1 MRFKRKER
9 GKKLKYILLG
19 LIGAAAVAAVVW
31 VLATRLEGQAPVIVM
46 DMESM
51 YIPAETEIPVTITD
65 EKSGIRKMF
74 ASILQEDRE
83 VVLANR
89 SYGEGISGADDANTA
104 VDVALPV
111 NVRENGLKDG
121 EALLRIA
128 AWDGSWRGWFSGNV
142 AYLEEEIV
150 IDSKSPRISPLTRQ
164 HNLRQGGAGLVAYR
178 LSEPCVEHGIRVG
191 DNFFQGRS
199 GYVGDEDVYLSLFA
213 LGHDQGDDTEIS
225 LFARD
230 KAGNQGRSGLHYYI
244 QGRTFDTE
252 GLTISDNF
260 IRQVLPEFQSDNDLP
275 LDEPLRDQFLYIN
288 RDLRK
293 KNNEALLSLHKDSE
307 SDLYWEGVFL
317 ALPRAQRRAGFADH
331 RTYIYNG
338 EVIDEAN
345 HMGVDLASLRQA
357 PVPAANSGKIAFV
370 DWTGIYGNTVV
381 IDHGYGLMSLYAHLS
396 GTDVDAGDFVRKGDI
411 IGNTGTTG
419 LAGGDHLH
427 FSMIVGNVFVDPY
440 EWWDGAWIKNNIT
453 GKLENIAETAEK

>member
-19 LIGAAAVAAVVW
+19 LIGVALAAAVVW
-31 VLATRLEGQAPVIVM
+31 VLATRLEGQAPVVVM

-51 YIPAETEIPVTITD
+51 HIPAEAEIPVTVKD
-65 EKSGIRKMF
+65 EKSGIRKVF

-83 VVLANR
+83 VVLANMTF
-89 SYGEGISGADDANTA
+89 GEGVSGVDDANTA
-104 VDVALPV
+104 VDLVLRV
-111 NVRENGLKDG
+111 NVREHGLKDG
-121 EALLRIA
+121 EAMLRIA
-128 AWDGSWRGWFSGNV
+128 AWDGSWRGWFSGNT
-142 AYLEEEIV
+142 AYLEQEIN
-150 IDSKSPRISPLTRQ
+150 IDSRSPRISPVTRQ

-178 LSEPCVEHGIRVG
+178 LSESCEKHGIRVG
-191 DNFFQGRS
+191 DNFFQGRA
-199 GYVGDEDVYLSLFA
+199 GYADNKEVYMAFFA

-230 KAGNQGRSGLHYYI
+230 KAGNEGRSGLHYYI
-244 QGRTFDTE
+244 QNRTFDSE
-252 GLTISDNF
+252 GLTISDTF
-260 IRQVLPEFQSDNDLP
+260 IRKVLPEFQSDKDLP
-275 LDEPLRDQFLYIN
+275 IDESLRDQFLYIN
-288 RDLRK
+288 RDLRVQ
-293 KNNEALLSLHKDSE
+293 NNETLLSLHKNSE
-307 SDLYWEGVFL
+307 NELYWEGVFQ
-317 ALPRAQRRAGFADH
+317 ALPRAQRRSGFADH

-357 PVPAANSGKIAFV
+357 PVPAANRGRIAFA
-370 DWTGIYGNTVV
+370 DWIGIYGNTVV
-381 IDHGYGLMSLYAHLS
+381 IDHGFGLMSLYSHLS
-396 GTDVDAGDFVRKGDI
+396 ATDVEVGDVVHKGDI

-453 GKLENIAETAEK
+453 GKLENVAETAEK